1 MFLSGSYDS
10 KIQNDRAYG
19 KEAYKGNDT
28 ISHGAG
34 EVLNETKGDHAYDYS
49 YFFCDIIKAKK

>member
-10 KIQNDRAYG
+10 KVQNDRAYG

-28 ISHGAG
+28 ISHGA
-34 EVLNETKGDHAYDYS
+34 
-49 YFFCDIIKAKK
+49 C

>member
-10 KIQNDRAYG
+10 KIQNDRAYC

-34 EVLNETKGDHAYDYS
+34 DVLNETKAEHVPRWSG
-49 YFFCDIIKAKK
+49 